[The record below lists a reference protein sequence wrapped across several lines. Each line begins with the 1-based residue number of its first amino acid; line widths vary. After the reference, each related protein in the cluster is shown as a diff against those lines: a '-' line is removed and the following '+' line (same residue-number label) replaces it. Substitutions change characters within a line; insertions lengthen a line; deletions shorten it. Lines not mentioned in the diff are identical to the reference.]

1 MSAVQRGVWLRF
13 IFFIF
18 SLGSGGHP
26 SLASAGRPGTHR
38 GRAAGAP
45 ARGGSIPWSRCPCLQ
60 SRPRLRASPRT
71 LAGTNSSEAS
81 RQQNHPCGLSQPSE
95 LENSD
100 WGTQS
105 REPRPLRGAGA
116 ARSRSTAGAA
126 GRRPGAEPPKGEEP
140 LSPAATGR
148 GSGGPS
154 SACAQTGQ
162 RPRPECPGS
171 AGMPDESCGVSHSHV
186 AVPTPD
192 GADTL
197 VANPCSPSPSPST
210 SPPARLARGVR
221 RSPAVDAAVWGRH
234 STVTPQPEQRGAQ
247 GTRVTTFPSGFQGSL
262 ETCLLGHGSE
272 FLLELHK
279 CLSSGQSKGPSL
291 TSRIGF
297 CRSLVAGNA

>member
-45 ARGGSIPWSRCPCLQ
+45 ARGGSIPWSRCRCLQ

-71 LAGTNSSEAS
+71 LAGTNSSEAT
-81 RQQNHPCGLSQPSE
+81 RQQTHPCGLSQPSE

-100 WGTQS
+100 WETQS

-140 LSPAATGR
+140 LSPAAAGR

-154 SACAQTGQ
+154 SASAQTGQ
-162 RPRPECPGS
+162 RPRPGRPGS
-171 AGMPDESCGVSHSHV
+171 AGMPDESCGVGAFVLSPSHA
-186 AVPTPD
+186 AVPTP
-192 GADTL
+192 GRGDTL
-197 VANPCSPSPSPST
+197 VATPCSPSPSPST

-221 RSPAVDAAVWGRH
+221 RSPAADAAVWGRH

-247 GTRVTTFPSGFQGSL
+247 GTRGSTTPP
-262 ETCLLGHGSE
+262 
-272 FLLELHK
+272 ELHPFPLAFK
-279 CLSSGQSKGPSL
+279 DP
-291 TSRIGF
+291 
-297 CRSLVAGNA
+297 